1 MNGKLLGA
9 VILIFAII
17 WFVNSP
23 YRLCESEGW
32 SMYDKL
38 PPWNMNIVNV
48 YPETLGIGDT
58 VLAHSPISGR
68 LITHDIVAVNGDTYQ
83 LKGYNNNT
91 NPYPDGWVQRSAIIG
106 KVVTIFGVPLFVNL
120 SLVCVA
126 FIPAFFLSVFHDNY
140 EHEVKGRAKRKFEDF
155 MLMISVF
162 YILLL
167 IGWMT
172 LFTWG
177 WI

>member
-1 MNGKLLGA
+1 MNTKLILG
-9 VILIFAII
+9 VLLIA
-17 WFVNSP
+17 FVVWSAYSP

-38 PPWNMNIVNV
+38 PPWNMNLVNIE
-48 YPETLGIGDT
+48 PETLSVGDT

-83 LKGYNNNT
+83 LKGYNSRT
-91 NPYPDGWVQRSAIIG
+91 NPYPDGWVERSAIIG
-106 KVVTIFGVPLFVNL
+106 KVVTVFGVPLFINL
-120 SLVCVA
+120 SLVCLA
-126 FIPAFFLSVFHDNY
+126 FVPAFFLSVLHDTM
-140 EHEVKGRAKRKFEDF
+140 EEKMRGSALGKFEDF
-155 MLMISVF
+155 MVMLSVF
-162 YILLL
+162 YVFIL